1 MNMKTFVVFILTLAA
16 CLGLHAQTQLNA
28 LNVTISIAGPGTNI
42 TQMETGGTASSNS
55 FFVVANAVNAAAG
68 WVTSSVT
75 NALSTLFNNFTTGTN
90 VANSGNLQS
99 GGTNGTVG
107 MVPVFTGV
115 GGAWTAQTPAGGSA
129 PTFSSQ
135 FNYNGGSGTNII
147 GSSLTNLQYT
157 NLAGPQMIN
166 TFTNNVTNVL
176 IGPGLLIKT
185 NSLYNL
191 YLVANNVTNIITGD
205 NVWIDVTM
213 SGTNFW
219 TRY

>member
-1 MNMKTFVVFILTLAA
+1 
-16 CLGLHAQTQLNA
+16 
-28 LNVTISIAGPGTNI
+28 
-42 TQMETGGTASSNS
+42 
-55 FFVVANAVNAAAG
+55 
-68 WVTSSVT
+68 
-75 NALSTLFNNFTTGTN
+75 
-90 VANSGNLQS
+90 
-99 GGTNGTVG
+99 
-107 MVPVFTGV
+107 
-115 GGAWTAQTPAGGSA
+115 
-129 PTFSSQ
+129 
-135 FNYNGGSGTNII
+135 
-147 GSSLTNLQYT
+147 
-157 NLAGPQMIN
+157 MIN